1 MRSLYLALGLLL
13 CPLAS
18 ASAQVEVE
26 IGVGVGVDVP
36 AYPDLVQVPGEP
48 VYYAPGLKANYF
60 FYDGMYWV
68 YSGDSWHR
76 STWYNGPWYRVGPE
90 AVPVYV
96 LRVPCRYYRHPPA
109 YFAGWRREA
118 PPRWGEHWG
127 HDWERRHEGWD
138 HWDRRRVPRAAPL
151 PVYQRRYSGASYP
164 RDEEARRRYEV
175 RDHRAA
181 PQERVVHAAPQERV
195 VRAAPKEHVVRA
207 APQEHV
213 VRAAPQPQPHQSRQE
228 AQPREREQRERD
240 HHHR

>member
-1 MRSLYLALGLLL
+1 MRSLVLALGLVLW
-13 CPLAS
+13 PLAS
-18 ASAQVEVE
+18 ARAQVEVE
-26 IGVGVGVDVP
+26 VGVGVDVP

-48 VYYAPGLKANYF
+48 VYYAPGLRANYF
-60 FYDGMYWV
+60 FYDGTYWV
-68 YSGDSWHR
+68 YAGDSWHR

-96 LRVPCRYYRHPPA
+96 LRVPCRYYRQPPA

-138 HWDRRRVPRAAPL
+138 HWDRRHVPRAAPL

-164 RDEEARRRYEV
+164 RDDEARRRYEV

-181 PQERVVHAAPQERV
+181 PQEHVVRSAAPQEHV
-195 VRAAPKEHVVRA
+195 VRSAAPQEHVVRG

-213 VRAAPQPQPHQSRQE
+213 VRAAPQPQSHPSRQE
-228 AQPREREQRERD
+228 AQPREREQREHD